1 MLVKGKDMKIEYNYG
16 FELVQ
21 EIIKLKWVPEILAAI
36 SEGYNGYNEILD
48 SIPFLSNTELNRK
61 LTVLVEKNA
70 VEKCILADNRTSYSI
85 LPFGKDLDHI
95 FKHLADLEEKY
106 LRVTSA

>member
-1 MLVKGKDMKIEYNYG
+1 MRTEYNYG

-21 EIIKLKWVPEILAAI
+21 DIIKLKWVPEILAAL
-36 SEGYNGYNEILD
+36 SEGCNGYNEILD

-61 LTVLVEKNA
+61 LTILVDKNA
-70 VEKCILADNRTSYSI
+70 VEKNVLPDNKTSYSL

-95 FKHLADLEEKY
+95 FKHLIDLEEKY